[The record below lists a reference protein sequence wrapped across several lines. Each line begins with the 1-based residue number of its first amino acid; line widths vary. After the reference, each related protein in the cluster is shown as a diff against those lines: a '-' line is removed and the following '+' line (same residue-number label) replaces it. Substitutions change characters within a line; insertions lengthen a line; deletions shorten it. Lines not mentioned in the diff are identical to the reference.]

1 MIRLIKLYVQIQLHY
16 VHKLHNIVLLSD
28 VMYTR
33 ANYISIVLLR
43 GVVYARASNV
53 GVIIFE
59 NYVEFFSKF
68 SIIINIRER
77 VKINDTT
84 SYTSRCSNKEAYYGY
99 KNKLT
104 CSVNR

>member
-1 MIRLIKLYVQIQLHY
+1 MIKLIKLYVQIQLHY
-16 VHKLHNIVLLSD
+16 VHKLLHYVHKLHNIVLLRD
-28 VMYTR
+28 
-33 ANYISIVLLR
+33 
-43 GVVYARASNV
+43 VVYTRASNV

-68 SIIINIRER
+68 NIIINIRER

-84 SYTSRCSNKEAYYGY
+84 SYTSRCGNKEAYYGY
-99 KNKLT
+99 ENKLT

>member
-1 MIRLIKLYVQIQLHY
+1 MIKSIKLYIHIQLHH
-16 VHKLHNIVLLSD
+16 VHKLHNIVLP
-28 VMYTR
+28 
-33 ANYISIVLLR
+33 R
-43 GVVYARASNV
+43 GVVYTRASNV
-53 GVIIFE
+53 DVIIFE

-84 SYTSRCSNKEAYYGY
+84 SYTSRCSNKEAYHGY
-99 KNKLT
+99 ENKLT

>member
-1 MIRLIKLYVQIQLHY
+1 MIKLIKLYVQIQLYY
-16 VHKLHNIVLLSD
+16 VHKLHNIVLL
-28 VMYTR
+28 VYT
-33 ANYISIVLLR
+33 
-43 GVVYARASNV
+43 RASNV

-77 VKINDTT
+77 VKINNTT
-84 SYTSRCSNKEAYYGY
+84 SYTSWCSNKEAYYGY
-99 KNKLT
+99 ENKLT

>member
-1 MIRLIKLYVQIQLHY
+1 MIKLIKLYIHIQLHHVHKLLHY
-16 VHKLHNIVLLSD
+16 VHKLHNIVLL
-28 VMYTR
+28 
-33 ANYISIVLLR
+33 R
-43 GVVYARASNV
+43 GVVRISVVYTRVSNV

-99 KNKLT
+99 ENKLT

>member
-1 MIRLIKLYVQIQLHY
+1 MIKLIKLYIHIQLHH
-16 VHKLHNIVLLSD
+16 VHKLHNIVLL
-28 VMYTR
+28 
-33 ANYISIVLLR
+33 R
-43 GVVYARASNV
+43 GVVRVSVVYTRVSNV

-68 SIIINIRER
+68 SIIINIKER

-99 KNKLT
+99 ENKLT

>member
-1 MIRLIKLYVQIQLHY
+1 MIKLIKLYVQIQLHY
-16 VHKLHNIVLLSD
+16 VHKLHNIVLLRG
-28 VMYTR
+28 VVR
-33 ANYISIVLLR
+33 IS
-43 GVVYARASNV
+43 VVYARVSNV

-99 KNKLT
+99 ENKLT

>member
-1 MIRLIKLYVQIQLHY
+1 MVKLIKLYVQIQLHY
-16 VHKLHNIVLLSD
+16 VRKLHNIVLLRNVHKLHNIVLLRD
-28 VMYTR
+28 
-33 ANYISIVLLR
+33 
-43 GVVYARASNV
+43 VVYARASNV

-99 KNKLT
+99 ENKLT

>member
-1 MIRLIKLYVQIQLHY
+1 MIKLIKLYVQIQLHY
-16 VHKLHNIVLLSD
+16 VHKLH
-28 VMYTR
+28 
-33 ANYISIVLLR
+33 SIVLLR
-43 GVVYARASNV
+43 GVVRVSVMYTRVSNV

-68 SIIINIRER
+68 SIIINIKER
-77 VKINDTT
+77 VKINNIT

-99 KNKLT
+99 ENKLT

>member
-1 MIRLIKLYVQIQLHY
+1 MIKLIKLYIHIQLHY
-16 VHKLHNIVLLSD
+16 VHKLHNIVLL
-28 VMYTR
+28 
-33 ANYISIVLLR
+33 R
-43 GVVYARASNV
+43 GVVYARVSNV

-68 SIIINIRER
+68 SIIINIKER
-77 VKINDTT
+77 VKINNIT

-99 KNKLT
+99 ENKLT